1 MTFEDETN
9 AKLPAISC
17 FIKLGDKYI
26 KHKNNNNKNK
36 KTCICASSICFLG
49 IVSLFLVHQAIGYL
63 KVKLNNL
70 ILEIWSLYDQS
81 CPEWTLFKALEALV
95 LAGGG
100 GSAGR
105 KLSDFLSC
113 HLLPKSNPPIHQLS
127 TPQNPKLEL
136 LPNGKQWQCTF
147 EVFCVTVAIH
157 ICQGTDSHPH
167 SDGYFAMKRSKEYCG
182 MSF

>member
-100 GSAGR
+100 VLLVGS
-105 KLSDFLSC
+105 SQTSFLVIC
-113 HLLPKSNPPIHQLS
+113 F
-127 TPQNPKLEL
+127 QNPTHPSTNLAHHKIPNLNSYQMANSDSAL
-136 LPNGKQWQCTF
+136 LKCF
-147 EVFCVTVAIH
+147 V
-157 ICQGTDSHPH
+157 
-167 SDGYFAMKRSKEYCG
+167 
-182 MSF
+182 

>member
-26 KHKNNNNKNK
+26 KHKNNKNK

-95 LAGGG
+95 LAGGAPQT
-100 GSAGR
+100 S
-105 KLSDFLSC
+105 FLVIC
-113 HLLPKSNPPIHQLS
+113 F
-127 TPQNPKLEL
+127 QNPTHQSTNLAHHKIPNLNSYQMANSDSAL
-136 LPNGKQWQCTF
+136 LKCF
-147 EVFCVTVAIH
+147 V
-157 ICQGTDSHPH
+157 
-167 SDGYFAMKRSKEYCG
+167 
-182 MSF
+182 